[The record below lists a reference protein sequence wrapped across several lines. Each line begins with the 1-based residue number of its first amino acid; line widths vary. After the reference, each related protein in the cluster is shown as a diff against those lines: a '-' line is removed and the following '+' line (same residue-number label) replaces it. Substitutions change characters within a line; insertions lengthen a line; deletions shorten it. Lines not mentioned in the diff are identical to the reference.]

1 MKKVLEHTGDP
12 LKDMPA
18 FALCGGVALYLLAL
32 YVVDVAPETEAYGD
46 VGGAFIPQDA
56 A

>member
-1 MKKVLEHTGDP
+1 MARATEATPPDCQHEMV
-12 LKDMPA
+12 
-18 FALCGGVALYLLAL
+18 CVLLAL